1 MPDLAWFYALCRL
14 SNTISSEARTRID
27 PFPSLYIFLIRGIS
41 GWGEFDCFSFLVI
54 QSGAIRCRCQI
65 VTCTRK
71 VEQCGG
77 GEFYFP
83 VFLSFKGDGRPSK
96 ITVENWKIA
105 FLRIDRVKILRK
117 HERWIIPQLSVL
129 DFPINP
135 FSNLLFAD
143 RRTCRCPNQISWTD
157 YIRMDGLNESI
168 RCVFLLFLPR
178 MRLWIWD
185 LSIKTTLDNLIRR
198 ILL

>member
-1 MPDLAWFYALCRL
+1 MSMPDGDMY
-14 SNTISSEARTRID
+14 SESRTVRRRRILL
-27 PFPSLYIFLIRGIS
+27 PCILIFQGR
-41 GWGEFDCFSFLVI
+41 WEM
-54 QSGAIRCRCQI
+54 
-65 VTCTRK
+65 
-71 VEQCGG
+71 
-77 GEFYFP
+77 
-83 VFLSFKGDGRPSK
+83 GDGRPSK

-168 RCVFLLFLPR
+168 RYVFLLLLPR

-185 LSIKTTLDNLIRR
+185 LSMKITLNDLIRWF
-198 ILL
+198 LL